1 MLVKLTEVVN
11 NGAVTTGVKYTLREV
26 MINPEHVNMIR
37 EDHRMSVLN
46 EQGAIADG
54 LSDEHTFSKLTINR
68 GHSGS
73 DIIVIGSP
81 AIVEKQLNKTLALL
95 RG

>member
-26 MINPEHVNMIR
+26 MINPEHVIMIR

-54 LSDEHTFSKLTINR
+54 LSEAHTFSKLTINR
-68 GHSGS
+68 RTIFKYFCLFFITFS
-73 DIIVIGSP
+73 DKFS
-81 AIVEKQLNKTLALL
+81 N
-95 RG
+95 

>member
-26 MINPEHVNMIR
+26 MINPEHVIMIR

-68 GHSGS
+68 RHSGS

-81 AIVEKQLNKTLALL
+81 AIVEKQLNKTPTLL

>member
-11 NGAVTTGVKYTLREV
+11 NGALTTGVKYSLREV
-26 MINPEHVNMIR
+26 MINPEHVIMIR
-37 EDHRMSVLN
+37 EDRRLGALN
-46 EQGAIADG
+46 EQGVIVVG
-54 LSDEHTFSKLTINR
+54 LSEDHIFSKLTINR

-73 DIIVIGSP
+73 DIVVIGSP
-81 AIVEKQLNKTLALL
+81 TVVEQQLNKVPTLL